1 MTHFCKRCGHASG
14 YHGPNLKQ
22 ILDSIFKQPCK
33 AHNCDCDNF
42 VLNKEFKR

>member
-22 ILDSIFKQPCK
+22 ILDSI
-33 AHNCDCDNF
+33 
-42 VLNKEFKR
+42 V